1 MMLLA
6 GHLQFAFYGMF
17 AAFLVWAWT
26 MFARRKVAALVPL
39 LALLLGL
46 VVALP
51 QVGLVLKNSST
62 SHRKNVPTF
71 EGYDGYRKG
80 VLAPYEALSLVNPKL
95 LGDPSV
101 KTADLSDPN
110 VPSGYWSMFTKLGAN
125 PAECALWISPVVLT
139 LAILALFS
147 KRNRDSEDPTIVP
160 GALLIGLGVLL
171 AFGSPL
177 NQLLFFYF
185 PGWSATGS
193 PGRAHVLIV
202 LGLCI
207 LGAIGFDRLIAKNDG
222 SKKWMALALVP
233 LVLLGLGFNVLNLLG
248 GVLAQPGDDSLAKI
262 ISLTTKPHLPGIA
275 FSALLSAI
283 VILLIVSKKLPQIAL
298 VPTVLLIFTLL
309 DQHPLS
315 GKPLEI
321 PQLNIPFQERAVF
334 VSRNWNMV
342 QTPEANMP
350 PNMASLARV
359 HDLFGYDSILD
370 KAFVEKLKSALGNEP
385 APNENGN
392 TMFPRLKTGE
402 NFSPEVTAALA
413 KLGASK
419 IDRQHPGS
427 MTENVRVVATTD
439 RKSGQEPGAAIGY
452 DGYDHQLLAVKPGTT
467 RILIKDRFYPGMT
480 TPTPNTTIEDED
492 GWRLIKTDGN
502 QTKIRIDYPG
512 RKNFIGVIIGIALL
526 LVGYVLAIRKHE
538 SSPAEA

>member
-1 MMLLA
+1 
-6 GHLQFAFYGMF
+6 
-17 AAFLVWAWT
+17 
-26 MFARRKVAALVPL
+26 
-39 LALLLGL
+39 
-46 VVALP
+46 
-51 QVGLVLKNSST
+51 
-62 SHRKNVPTF
+62 
-71 EGYDGYRKG
+71 
-80 VLAPYEALSLVNPKL
+80 
-95 LGDPSV
+95 
-101 KTADLSDPN
+101 
-110 VPSGYWSMFTKLGAN
+110 
-125 PAECALWISPVVLT
+125 
-139 LAILALFS
+139 
-147 KRNRDSEDPTIVP
+147 
-160 GALLIGLGVLL
+160 
-171 AFGSPL
+171 
-177 NQLLFFYF
+177 
-185 PGWSATGS
+185 
-193 PGRAHVLIV
+193 
-202 LGLCI
+202 
-207 LGAIGFDRLIAKNDG
+207 
-222 SKKWMALALVP
+222 MALALVP